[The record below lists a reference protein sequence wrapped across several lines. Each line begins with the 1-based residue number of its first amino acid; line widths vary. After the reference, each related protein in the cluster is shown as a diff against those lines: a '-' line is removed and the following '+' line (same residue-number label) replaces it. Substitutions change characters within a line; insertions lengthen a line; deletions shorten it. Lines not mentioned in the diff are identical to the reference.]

1 MGHHNKARNQYRE
14 PRQKPK
20 TPHSHKGSKVPH
32 SIDIGSRLK
41 MLGLSKSKKQKP
53 VKEVTANA

>member
-14 PRQKPK
+14 PKQKPK

-41 MLGLSKSKKQKP
+41 MLGLSKSKKQK
-53 VKEVTANA
+53 KEVETNA

>member
-14 PRQKPK
+14 PKQKPK

-41 MLGLSKSKKQKP
+41 MLGLSKPKKQK
-53 VKEVTANA
+53 KEVETNA